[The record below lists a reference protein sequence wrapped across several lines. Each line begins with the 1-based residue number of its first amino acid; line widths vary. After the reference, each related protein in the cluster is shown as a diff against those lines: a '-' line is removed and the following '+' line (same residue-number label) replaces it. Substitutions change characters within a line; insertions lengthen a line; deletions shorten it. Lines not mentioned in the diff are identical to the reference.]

1 MDLQRIF
8 IIDFTTKKAGSPLG
22 SRQFRLYQKMWG
34 VELFALIISIY
45 LAVSFGTNSIL
56 SVVFIA
62 AARRFK
68 SARLGFRDP
77 FSRRLMSA

>member
-1 MDLQRIF
+1 MQNDIDLCNE
-8 IIDFTTKKAGSPLG
+8 KAESPPS
-22 SRQFRLYQKMWG
+22 SRQFCLYQKMWG

-77 FSRRLMSA
+77 FSRRLISA